1 MRAGM
6 ADFEAIVVGGG
17 HAGIEAALALARLGA
32 KTLLITQNPDT
43 IARMSC
49 NPAIGGL
56 SKGNLVRE
64 VDALGGQMGIL
75 ADATSIQ
82 VRMLNQSRGA
92 AVQAPRAQSDKALYS
107 ALARTT
113 LEAQPNLSIF
123 MDTVTDI
130 LVSEGGPRRIEG
142 VRTERGNAISAPAV
156 VLTTG
161 TFMEGKLFIGQ
172 WSGPGGRLGEPAAI
186 GLGTALRARGFPV
199 GRMKTGTPARI
210 KRSSIDFSKLEAQHS
225 DPRRIF
231 FSFLEQDYG
240 RPDVPCY
247 IVYTNQAT
255 HEAIRAGL
263 DRSPLFSGLI
273 VGKGPRYCPSI
284 EDKVVRFPDRERH
297 QVFIEPEGL
306 YTDEV
311 YLNGLS
317 SSLPEDVQTRFYHS
331 IQGLEHAEIVRPAY
345 AVEYDYIDPSALYA
359 SLESK
364 IVRGLFIAGQTNGT
378 SGYEEAA
385 AQGLMAGINAR
396 RALDGEPPLILGRNE
411 AYIGVLI
418 DDLVTLSPKEPYRM
432 FTSRAEYRLALRHDT
447 ADLRLTPYAIE
458 IGLADE
464 QRRECFEKRLRT
476 IGEVKELLVSRKV
489 QREDCAQIPEL
500 GSHIGQALAD
510 ALRDPNIGALLDDEA
525 EARARIGLLLPQTA
539 DMQTSSVLTA
549 LLNERYRGYLEKEE
563 RLASRLSKAEKLFIP
578 EGFDYSQVTGLS
590 KEAQEKLTAQRPLTL
605 GQASRI
611 PGVRKSD
618 VALLYIALAR
628 RET

>member
-1 MRAGM
+1 M

-17 HAGIEAALALARLGA
+17 HAGIEAALALARLGT

-43 IARMSC
+43 IAKMSC

-64 VDALGGQMGIL
+64 IDALGGQMGIL

-107 ALARTT
+107 AMARQA
-113 LEAQPNLSIF
+113 LEAQPNLTIF
-123 MDTVTDI
+123 MDTVSDI
-130 LVSEGGPRRIEG
+130 LVSDGDGRRIAG
-142 VRTERGNAISAPAV
+142 VRTERGNAISARTV

-186 GLGTALRARGFPV
+186 GLGTTLRARGFPV

-210 KRSSIDFSKLEAQHS
+210 KRGSIDFSRLEAQHS
-225 DPRRIF
+225 DPHRIF
-231 FSFLEQDYG
+231 FSFLERDYG
-240 RPDVPCY
+240 RPDLPCY

-263 DRSPLFSGLI
+263 DRSPLFSGVI

-331 IQGLEHAEIVRPAY
+331 IPGLEHAEIVRPAY

-364 IVRGLFIAGQTNGT
+364 IVGGLFIAGQTNGT

-396 RALDGEPPLILGRNE
+396 RTLDGEAPLILGRNE

-432 FTSRAEYRLALRHDT
+432 FTSRAEYRLALRQDT
-447 ADLRLTPYAIE
+447 ADVRLTPYAIE

-464 QRRECFEKRLRT
+464 QRRECFERRLRT
-476 IGEVKELLVSRKV
+476 IEEVKELFAGRRI
-489 QREDCAQIPEL
+489 QRDDCVQIPQLEN
-500 GSHIGQALAD
+500 HVGQALAE
-510 ALRDPNIGALLDDEA
+510 ALRDPKVGALLDDEA
-525 EARARIGLLLPQTA
+525 EALARIGRLLPQTTT
-539 DMQTSSVLTA
+539 MQASGVLTA
-549 LLNERYRGYLEKEE
+549 LLNERYKGYLEKEE
-563 RLASRLSKAEKLFIP
+563 RLANRLSKADKLFIP
-578 EGFDYSQVTGLS
+578 AEFDYSYLKGLS
-590 KEAQEKLTAQRPLTL
+590 REAQEKLTAQRPLTL

-618 VALLYIALAR
+618 VALLYIALAK
-628 RET
+628 REG